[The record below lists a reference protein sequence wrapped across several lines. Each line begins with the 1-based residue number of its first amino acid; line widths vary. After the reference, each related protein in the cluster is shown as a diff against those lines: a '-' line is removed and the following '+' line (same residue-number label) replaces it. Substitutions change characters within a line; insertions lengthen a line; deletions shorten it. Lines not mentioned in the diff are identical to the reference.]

1 MYSIIIVAD
10 IMEMFR
16 KQTIFTVIHI
26 MELQRTKF
34 LQLSI
39 PQGWFQ
45 NMEFSL
51 LLIQRTT
58 LKAINI
64 QQFNFNVVLQK

>member
-1 MYSIIIVAD
+1 MYSIIIIAD

-34 LQLSI
+34 L
-39 PQGWFQ
+39 
-45 NMEFSL
+45 
-51 LLIQRTT
+51 
-58 LKAINI
+58 
-64 QQFNFNVVLQK
+64 